1 MCPQRKLKRFVIMM
15 FHEYSIT
22 PFFDSSKISSS
33 LCSSIFF
40 AKDDAE
46 VNDFDDDDD
55 DEDRRPEL

>member
-1 MCPQRKLKRFVIMM
+1 MIMM
-15 FHEYSIT
+15 FHDEYSIT

-33 LCSSIFF
+33 LCSSILF

-55 DEDRRPEL
+55 EDRRPEL